1 MIFQLFF
8 FFYKCFSRF
17 SLKVFSAFTEQ
28 RFSNN
33 NAAPPATGNRNK
45 ASRVRERSPRERR
58 NEEEEVE
65 RKRRREE
72 RIREREK
79 KEERSPSRTRRSKSP
94 RPRRRT
100 RVVPR
105 YMVQIPKI
113 ALDLLVCFLP
123 KFLHYNL

>member
-1 MIFQLFF
+1 MNTFCNKVCSIIVFL
-8 FFYKCFSRF
+8 KRHIIVGRF
-17 SLKVFSAFTEQ
+17 TTSAT
-28 RFSNN
+28 SANT
-33 NAAPPATGNRNK
+33 ASNRNK
-45 ASRVRERSPRERR
+45 VGRVRERSPRERK
-58 NEEEEVE
+58 NEEEEIE

-113 ALDLLVCFLP
+113 ALDL
-123 KFLHYNL
+123 

>member
-1 MIFQLFF
+1 MNTFCNKVCSIIVLLRRHIIVG
-8 FFYKCFSRF
+8 RF
-17 SLKVFSAFTEQ
+17 TTSAT
-28 RFSNN
+28 SANT
-33 NAAPPATGNRNK
+33 ASNRNK
-45 ASRVRERSPRERR
+45 VGRVRERSPRERK
-58 NEEEEVE
+58 NEEEEIE

-113 ALDLLVCFLP
+113 ALDL
-123 KFLHYNL
+123 

>member
-1 MIFQLFF
+1 MLN
-8 FFYKCFSRF
+8 RF
-17 SLKVFSAFTEQ
+17 TS
-28 RFSNN
+28 SNSSGV
-33 NAAPPATGNRNK
+33 ASTNRTK
-45 ASRVRERSPRERR
+45 AGRIRERSRERR
-58 NEEEEVE
+58 NDDEEIE

-79 KEERSPSRTRRSKSP
+79 KDERSPSRTRRSKSP

-113 ALDLLVCFLP
+113 ALDLYVFFSYILII
-123 KFLHYNL
+123 NID